1 MKAVLLSGGAGTR
14 LQSVSGGL
22 PKPMM
27 PILGTPLLRHI
38 VLHLRDCG
46 FTQLCLTLCHKGDV
60 IRKELGNGAAL
71 GIHIEYRQENPE
83 TPLGTAGAVK
93 NCGDFVGKE
102 PFLVMSGDSACDFD
116 LSRLMARHTGGVTIA
131 LTTRDTPL
139 AYGLVVTRTDGTVAG
154 FLEKPEWGRVV
165 TDRISTGIYVLDPE
179 ILKYIPENTPC
190 DFGKDLFP
198 ALLKQEIP
206 MKGVV
211 MEGYWRD
218 IGTPREYYRTNLD
231 ALDGL
236 YRLPGGEKS
245 TQRIL
250 PCRNRA
256 RLMRAMSEALVES
269 GADFSCGLTLRNE
282 SGTARIAPLPDEDA
296 LCFEGDSAAVR
307 SMEALARKFRR
318 ELEGK

>member
-46 FTQLCLTLCHKGDV
+46 FTELCLTLCHKGDM
-60 IRKELGNGAAL
+60 IRKELGNGATL
-71 GIHIEYRQENPE
+71 GLRIEYRQEPPE
-83 TPLGTAGAVK
+83 TPFGTAGAVK
-93 NCGDFVGKE
+93 NCSEFVGGE

-131 LTTRDTPL
+131 LTTRNTPL
-139 AYGLVVTRTDGTVAG
+139 SYGLVVTRKDGTVAG
-154 FLEKPEWGRVV
+154 FLEKPEWSRVV
-165 TDRISTGIYVLDPE
+165 TDRISTGIYVLSPE
-179 ILKYIPENTPC
+179 ILECIPENTPY

-198 ALLKQEIP
+198 ALLKQGVP

-218 IGTPREYYRTNLD
+218 IGTPREYYQTNLD

-236 YRLPGGEKS
+236 YRLPGGEKNS
-245 TQRIL
+245 KKVL
-250 PCRNRA
+250 PCHNRA
-256 RLMRAMSEALVES
+256 RLMRAMSEALVEY
-269 GADFSCGLTLRNE
+269 GADFSHGLTLQTER
-282 SGTARIAPLPDEDA
+282 GTARVSPLSEEEA
-296 LCFEGDSAAVR
+296 LCFDGDTAAVR
-307 SMEALARKFRR
+307 QLETLAQKFRK
-318 ELEGK
+318 ELEGR